1 VLDPIGGQT
10 GRTNWRSVLRWREDW
25 QMPSLPS
32 MIATVTPRRASVLP
46 VPYRPRAL
54 LQGPAELH
62 RAVDQR
68 DASYEGLFLV
78 GVKTTRIFCRPTCPS
93 KQAKRENREF
103 FATASEA
110 GAAGYRPCLRC
121 KPLERAGEHPAWV
134 LRIMEVLDAEPAKRL
149 TDAKLRQMGIVAATA
164 RRYFVGRF
172 GMTLHA
178 FARARRLGL
187 ALDRLQQGNPVTPT
201 GFDTGFESD
210 SGFRDAFKRLFG
222 VNPGAARDTAP
233 ILATLIPSP
242 LGPLLAA
249 ATEDGLCMLEFAD
262 REKLPKQAAD
272 LSRFYRRPVVPGRN
286 EHIERIELELTEYFA
301 GERKT
306 FDVPLDLKGTEFQ
319 ERVWK
324 ELLNIPFG
332 KTVSYEEL
340 AIRIGSPKAQRAVGL
355 ANGRNR
361 IPIVVPCHRVIQKNG
376 QLRGYG
382 GGLWRKQFLLDL
394 EVGGKL
400 ALGS

>member
-1 VLDPIGGQT
+1 
-10 GRTNWRSVLRWREDW
+10 
-25 QMPSLPS
+25 
-32 MIATVTPRRASVLP
+32 MIATVNPTRAKASA
-46 VPYRPRAL
+46 VPYRPRTL
-54 LQGPAELH
+54 LHGPAELH
-62 RAVDQR
+62 RAVDER

-93 KQAKRENREF
+93 KQARRENRQF
-103 FATASEA
+103 FATVTDAS
-110 GAAGYRPCLRC
+110 AAGYRPCRRC
-121 KPLERAGEHPAWV
+121 KPLERAGEYPAWV
-134 LRIMEVLDAEPAKRL
+134 LRIMEVLDAEPTRRL
-149 TDAKLRQMGIVAATA
+149 TDATLRKMGIVAATA
-164 RRYFVGRF
+164 RRYFLGRF

-178 FARARRLGL
+178 YARARRLGF
-187 ALDRLQQGNPVTPT
+187 ALDRLQQGSPVTST
-201 GFDTGFESD
+201 GFDSGFESD
-210 SGFRDAFKRLFG
+210 SGFREAFKRLFG
-222 VNPGAARDTAP
+222 VNPGEARGTVP

-272 LSRFYRRPVVPGRN
+272 LMRFYERPVVPGRN
-286 EHIERIELELTEYFA
+286 EHIDRVDRELTEYFA
-301 GERKT
+301 GERKG

-319 ERVWK
+319 EKVWK

-332 KTVSYEEL
+332 ETISYEEL
-340 AIRIGSPKAQRAVGL
+340 ATRIGKPTAQRAVGL

-394 EVGGKL
+394 EVRGAGLTL
-400 ALGS
+400 ALGA